1 VKWAMPY
8 KDFSNIGV
16 DASYNFHRLFRG
28 LDHGVSSFSAFYAK
42 SDLKVDLEVSDRL
55 PSINTV

>member
-1 VKWAMPY
+1 MPY